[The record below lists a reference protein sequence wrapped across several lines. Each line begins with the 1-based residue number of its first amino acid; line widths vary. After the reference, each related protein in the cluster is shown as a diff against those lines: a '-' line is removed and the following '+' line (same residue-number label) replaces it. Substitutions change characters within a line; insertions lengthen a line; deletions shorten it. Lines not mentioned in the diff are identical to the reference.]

1 MHGSTLTSM
10 QLITDGVASPE
21 FTTVSAVGSHVSPT
35 AFGTHTYQLKITYT
49 DLNGNTDLAVYS
61 TTQSITIFELSDLMP
76 TGTIS
81 TSMVSQTAASV
92 DYEIERV
99 VNNFD
104 NVEVIFTNAATTD
117 IVDSFNFG
125 VQTAATVTTTNLLPN
140 QVYNVSLSADVNGI
154 NTTLATTSFLTLSTD
169 MTPGMISSSLT
180 TVSTTFN
187 TAQLQLLVGGNPTD
201 LANLTAGQIIVTP
214 NNQTINLTNADLT
227 TLKSMAP
234 VTIDI
239 NNLIELTEYEAVF
252 SITGTILSP
261 SSDYT
266 EIFTTDNNNN
276 LAVDDVLLT
285 ATSNQITIESATFT
299 GG

>member
-10 QLITDGVASPE
+10 QLITDGIASPD
-21 FTTVSAVGSHVSPT
+21 FTTVNAAGSHVSPT

-49 DLNGNTDLAVYS
+49 DLNGITNLVTYS
-61 TTQSITIFELSDLMP
+61 TTQSINIFELSDLMP

-81 TSMVSQTAASV
+81 TSMVGQTAASV
-92 DYEIERV
+92 DYEIEKV

-125 VQTAATVTTTNLLPN
+125 VQTARTVTSTNLLPN
-140 QVYNVSLSADVNGI
+140 QVYNVVLSTDVNGI

-180 TVSTTFN
+180 TVNTTFN

-214 NNQTINLTNADLT
+214 SNQTINLTNAELT

-234 VTIDI
+234 IAIDI
-239 NNLIELTEYEAVF
+239 NNLIEQTEYEAVF

-266 EIFTTDNNNN
+266 EIFTTDNDNN
-276 LAVDDVLLT
+276 LVVDNILLT
-285 ATSNQITIESATFT
+285 ATTNEITIESAAFT